1 MSREL
6 GRNLPTRTG
15 IGTSSSQTSEETC
28 SVNDQTTMNSED
40 YSELNELQFEEHFV
54 EDVRSYRC
62 LWDTT
67 SRSNNDSRKAWDARY
82 IDKRSPGEV
91 ASLLTNDIVIL
102 GAYSVNKVLYFCAV
116 TLICL

>member
-6 GRNLPTRTG
+6 GRNLPIRTG

-28 SVNDQTTMNSED
+28 SVNEQTTMNSED

-62 LWDTT
+62 LWDPT
-67 SRSNNDSRKAWDARY
+67 SRGFKESHKAWNAR
-82 IDKRSPGEV
+82 
-91 ASLLTNDIVIL
+91 
-102 GAYSVNKVLYFCAV
+102 
-116 TLICL
+116 